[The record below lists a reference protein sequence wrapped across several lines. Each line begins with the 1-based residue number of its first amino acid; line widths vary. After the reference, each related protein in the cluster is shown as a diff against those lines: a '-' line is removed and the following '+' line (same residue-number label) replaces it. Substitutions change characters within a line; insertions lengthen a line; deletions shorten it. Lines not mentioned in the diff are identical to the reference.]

1 MNESVARYGLA
12 VRCLHWI
19 MAVLMIGLL
28 WLGWHLVGLDYSD
41 RWFYTSLEWH
51 KALGMM
57 ALVVGVAKIAC
68 AVASQAPPPL
78 ASTSAWERAL
88 TFVVRVL
95 LYFMLVAVPV
105 TGYLISTSAGDGI
118 SMFGWFDVPA
128 VLPRSD
134 WIRDLAVELH
144 FYLAYTTAILVAIHV
159 LAALKHHFVDRDA
172 TLRRML

>member
-1 MNESVARYGLA
+1 
-12 VRCLHWI
+12 
-19 MAVLMIGLL
+19 
-28 WLGWHLVGLDYSD
+28 
-41 RWFYTSLEWH
+41 
-51 KALGMM
+51 
-57 ALVVGVAKIAC
+57 
-68 AVASQAPPPL
+68 
-78 ASTSAWERAL
+78 
-88 TFVVRVL
+88 
-95 LYFMLVAVPV
+95 MLVAVPV

-144 FYLAYTTAILVAIHV
+144 FYLAYTTAMLVAIHV